1 MESQIMQ
8 SQIAIDGPVASGK
21 TAVGR
26 GVSRI
31 LKWKFLDTGIMY
43 RAATRTI
50 LDLSISPEDN
60 LNVIETVTSAR
71 IELAHSPD
79 SERIIIDGK
88 DKTAT
93 LRTPEIDRTVS
104 IISKI
109 PEVRKELVK
118 QQREIA
124 NRGPI
129 VMVGRDIGSV
139 VLPNAGLK
147 LYLDADVKVR
157 AQRRYIEHLGSENE
171 LCMEQIKKDLEKR
184 DQIDKEREDSPLEIH
199 DFYTVVETS
208 ALTLQEV
215 INKITNT
222 YISLN

>member
-1 MESQIMQ
+1 MQ

-222 YISLN
+222 YTSLN

>member
-1 MESQIMQ
+1 MQ

-26 GVSRI
+26 GVSII
-31 LKWKFLDTGIMY
+31 LKWKFLDTGLMY

-50 LDLSISPEDN
+50 LDLGISPEDN
-60 LNVIETVTSAR
+60 LNVIETVTSAC

-79 SERIIIDGK
+79 SERILIDGN
-88 DKTAT
+88 DKTDT

-109 PEVRKELVK
+109 PEVRKELVR
-118 QQREIA
+118 QQRDIA

-139 VLPNAGLK
+139 VLPNAVLK

-199 DFYTVVETS
+199 DFYTVIETS

-215 INKITNT
+215 IDKITIT
-222 YISLN
+222 YKSLN